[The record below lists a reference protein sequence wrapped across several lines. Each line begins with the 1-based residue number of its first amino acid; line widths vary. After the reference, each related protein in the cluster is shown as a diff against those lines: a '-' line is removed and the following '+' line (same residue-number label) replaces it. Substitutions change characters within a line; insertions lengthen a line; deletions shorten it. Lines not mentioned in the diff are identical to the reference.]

1 VQAVILTPDERR
13 RLNEGTLSDIERARI
28 KKRVEEIP
36 IETLADAVIAKAEG
50 AGMSLLEFLAK
61 GLVTN

>member
-1 VQAVILTPDERR
+1 VILTPDERR

>member
-1 VQAVILTPDERR
+1 MILTPDERR